1 MTTQTAAPPP
11 SQTEARSPV
20 RPDLARIALL
30 AANLGLLVLVF
41 HLYQMETPLFRQILL
56 LALGGFV
63 VHAFLPLAYRL
74 WFFVGLSMAGI
85 FLAFGLADGLWLVT
99 AGMVLVGICHLPLT
113 FPARVVLLVAVGGT
127 LAVARGGALEV
138 PWSASVWP
146 ILASMFMFRLALYL
160 HALKHEKERPDLAR
174 TLSYFF
180 MLPNVAYPFF
190 PVVDYSTFRRAYFD
204 RDALAIY
211 ERGVVWMAR
220 GVLHLLLYR
229 LIYMHVVLD
238 AGDVLNLGDLV
249 RFLLGTLLLYLRVS
263 GQFHLIIGVL
273 HLFGFRLPETNHNY
287 FLASS
292 FSDLWRRINIYWKDF
307 MMKLVYYPSFFRFR
321 KWGTTRAMVLATL
334 VVFFITWILHSYQ
347 WFWLRGSFPLSLQDA
362 LFWGILCVF
371 VVLNVLRESRPGANR
386 SRLRRDWSLSRGLAT
401 VGTFTVFC
409 VLWSL
414 WSAESFVGWLWM
426 WSAAGRVE
434 PLHLVVLAGLVG
446 AGVAIGGRPWGVAR
460 LEAAASPTAT
470 LPPHAVRWATVTLV
484 GVALIAQPP
493 VRAAAPDRASTV
505 LASLLAP
512 GLNVRDQNLQHRGYY
527 EKLDLR
533 GQLNAELLD
542 VMGTR
547 AEEWLN
553 LDEVGALRRRVDL
566 MLVDLHPNLNL
577 PWNDAFLTTNA
588 WGMRDRNYELEKPE
602 GTTRIALVGPS
613 IAMGNNVSDDD
624 TFENVLEDRLAREP
638 IPHLGDRVEILNF
651 SVDGYTFPQQLG
663 AIRAKVGAF
672 EPDIV
677 IITDGERTRYT
688 TESYLQWLVIRGVP
702 VEDPEL
708 RDILE
713 EAGVLG
719 AEIFEGVPVPWAW
732 GRSLVERIAGI
743 PTRMPSAELT
753 GRLRGL
759 GERTASWAIREIGN
773 EIRAMGATPV
783 FLGLNVVGPAPATP
797 MFTLDVARSE
807 GFVVLDLFDVFEGL
821 DGDALRVAPWDD
833 HPNAAA
839 HRLIA
844 DRLYEEI
851 RASEEFRPLPT
862 TIQ

>member
-1 MTTQTAAPPP
+1 MTTQTAPSPP
-11 SQTEARSPV
+11 SQTVARSRV
-20 RPDLARIALL
+20 HLDVSRIALL
-30 AANLGLLVLVF
+30 VANLGLLLLVF
-41 HLYQMETPLFRQILL
+41 HQYQMETPLFRQILL
-56 LALGGFV
+56 LGLGGFA
-63 VHAFLPLAYRL
+63 VHALLPLAYRL
-74 WFFVGLSMAGI
+74 WFFVGLSLAGI
-85 FLAFGLADGLWLVT
+85 VLAFGFADGLWLVT
-99 AGMVLVGICHLPLT
+99 AGMVLVGVCHLPLAFST
-113 FPARVVLLVAVGGT
+113 RVVLLLVVGGA
-127 LAVARGGALEV
+127 LAAARGGALSV

-204 RDALAIY
+204 REALAIY

-229 LIYMHVVLD
+229 LVYMHVVID

-334 VVFFITWILHSYQ
+334 VVFLVTWVLHSYQ
-347 WFWLRGSFPLSLQDA
+347 WFWLRGSFPLTVQDA

-371 VVLNVLRESRPGANR
+371 VILNVLREARGGTNR

-426 WSAAGRVE
+426 WSAAGRAE
-434 PLHLVVLAGLVG
+434 PLHLVLLAGLVG

-484 GVALIAQPP
+484 VVAVLAQPP
-493 VRAAAPDRASTV
+493 VRSVAPAGASTV
-505 LASLLAP
+505 LASLLSP
-512 GLNVRDQNLQHRGYY
+512 GLNVRDANLQHRGYY

-533 GQLNAELLD
+533 GQLNSELWE
-542 VMGTR
+542 VVGTR
-547 AEEWLN
+547 AEEWQN
-553 LDEVGALRRRVDL
+553 LEEVGALRSREDL
-566 MLVDLHPNLNL
+566 MLVELLPDLNL
-577 PWNDAFLTTNA
+577 PWNDAFFTTNA
-588 WGMRDRNYELEKPE
+588 WGMRDRPYEREKPE

-613 IAMGNNVSDDD
+613 IAMGNNISDED
-624 TFENVLEDRLAREP
+624 TFENLLEDRLSREP
-638 IPHLGDRVEILNF
+638 IPHLGEKVEILNF
-651 SVDGYTFPQQLG
+651 SVDGYTFPQQLE
-663 AIRAKVGAF
+663 AIRMKVGAF

-677 IITDGERTRYT
+677 IVSDGERTRYS
-688 TESYLQWLVIRGVP
+688 TEFYLQRLVVRGVP

-708 RDILE
+708 REMME

-719 AEIFEGVPVPWAW
+719 AEVSDGVPVPWAW
-732 GRSLVERIAGI
+732 GRSLVGRVAGV
-743 PTRMPSAELT
+743 PTRMPWAELT
-753 GRLRGL
+753 GRLNGF
-759 GERTASWAIREIGN
+759 GERVASWAIGEIGR
-773 EIRAMGATPV
+773 EVRAMGATPV
-783 FLGLNVVGPAPATP
+783 FLGLSVVGPAPDTRI
-797 MFTLDVARSE
+797 FTLDVARSE
-807 GFVVLDLFDVFEGL
+807 GFVVLDLFDVF
-821 DGDALRVAPWDD
+821 DGMDHDELRVAPWDD
-833 HPNAAA
+833 HPNALA
-839 HRLIA
+839 HQLIA
-844 DRLYEEI
+844 DRLYDEI
-851 RASEEFRPLPT
+851 RARESLHLPSPS
-862 TIQ
+862 IH